1 MFEGGCVTTLRVLAR
16 TESLELSQ
24 ANGIH
29 VGNGVRGW
37 NFRTRFSSALTAAP
51 ISFLQPANSCS
62 STTNNSRTSQ
72 NVAKSVRQNEFPC
85 WVHPRP
91 ARSPTKPKPVPLAP
105 SAAKKPPSLSSQ
117 PREGQFSAANVFNSG
132 DSRRLRL
139 ESSDSVAAP
148 TGRPNRQGEKFLTR
162 APSPLSGFSSQF

>member
-1 MFEGGCVTTLRVLAR
+1 VRNDSAHTRACGKPLAFLNERDVGG
-16 TESLELSQ
+16 EWGE
-24 ANGIH
+24 
-29 VGNGVRGW
+29 GW
-37 NFRTRFSSALTAAP
+37 NSRTRFSSVSTAAP
-51 ISFLQPANSCS
+51 ISFLRPASSCS